1 LTKAPGPLAKKLG
14 HDFSDPT
21 LLQRALTHCS
31 AGSANNERLEFLGD
45 AVLGCVIAGELYL
58 RYPQAPEGELSRLR
72 ANLVRRESLARVAQ
86 TLEIG
91 QYLRLGTGE
100 RKSGGHHRDS
110 ILSDALEALFG
121 AIYLD
126 DGFAACRMCILG
138 LFSDVLDNL
147 SELAVLKDAK
157 TRLQEHLQA
166 LHLDLPEYKVTEVTG
181 EAHAQFFK
189 VECCVGDNAPTLGQ
203 GTVRRHAE
211 QDAAEK
217 MLSQLA
223 RSSHHDDEP
232 SLDP

>member
-1 LTKAPGPLAKKLG
+1 LTKSPEPLAKKLG
-14 HDFSDPT
+14 HDFRDPT

-45 AVLGCVIAGELYL
+45 AVLGCVIAEELYQ
-58 RYPQAPEGELSRLR
+58 RYPQAHEGELSRLR
-72 ANLVRRESLARVAQ
+72 ASLVRRKSLAAIAQ

-91 QYLRLGTGE
+91 QYLHLGTGE

-126 DGFAACRMCILG
+126 DGYAACRTCILG

-147 SELAVLKDAK
+147 SEVAALKDAK
-157 TRLQEHLQA
+157 TRLQEHLQS
-166 LHLDLPEYKVTEVTG
+166 LSLDLPEYKVIEVTG

-189 VECCVGDNAPTLGQ
+189 VECIVSDNAPTLGQ
-203 GTVRRHAE
+203 GKSRRHAE
-211 QDAAEK
+211 QGAAEK
-217 MLSQLA
+217 MLSQLLA
-223 RSSHHDDEP
+223 G
-232 SLDP
+232 

>member
-126 DGFAACRMCILG
+126 DGFAACRTCILG

-217 MLSQLA
+217 MLLQLA

>member
-126 DGFAACRMCILG
+126 DGFAACRTCILG